1 MCVNPNKGY
10 PIEDKIRPA
19 QPYTADEAEGA
30 KKSSGWCKLTV
41 EAQGRVKRK
50 RLAAEMAS
58 KRKEIT
64 GGSFRGSGRLG
75 AGPSAGGGRLL
86 VSSSSARQV

>member
-1 MCVNPNKGY
+1 MCLRLRFPICVCMCVNPNKGY

-19 QPYTADEAEGA
+19 QPYTADEAESA

-50 RLAAEMAS
+50 R
-58 KRKEIT
+58 
-64 GGSFRGSGRLG
+64 
-75 AGPSAGGGRLL
+75 
-86 VSSSSARQV
+86 ARS